1 MYGLASKIFCSCAII
16 AVTFVF
22 CFHFAKNTKIA
33 ELHRWS
39 ANSNKAKKTNA
50 AGILSSTKF
59 LRSLWNMMQNRYQ
72 LLMLTLV
79 CCLLVIFFLS
89 SNTTLTRCH
98 LLAGWDCG
106 LLIYAHGKLT
116 GQHAACCFKAPISL
130 FYVHKGAEKSQ
141 QRAETQIA
149 GMNNM

>member
-1 MYGLASKIFCSCAII
+1 MEHDAESVSVADANFSLLFAG
-16 AVTFVF
+16 
-22 CFHFAKNTKIA
+22 HF
-33 ELHRWS
+33 S
-39 ANSNKAKKTNA
+39 
-50 AGILSSTKF
+50 
-59 LRSLWNMMQNRYQ
+59 
-72 LLMLTLV
+72 
-79 CCLLVIFFLS
+79 S

-116 GQHAACCFKAPISL
+116 GQHAARCFKAPIRL